1 MICYLRKIYSLN
13 SCTSECPYICVHIS
27 WSERKVQDRHTV
39 GVWKKKSTL
48 PLNCFVQNGRINIAH
63 VIQSYH
69 EIKTKVIMGKAICL
83 MSLCTVLVCMQLFYF
98 DVFDRLKVSIA
109 YTIVSFESH
118 KSFTPSWNSHIF
130 DKQTKIM

>member
-1 MICYLRKIYSLN
+1 MNVLTYV
-13 SCTSECPYICVHIS
+13 YILVDLK
-27 WSERKVQDRHTV
+27 ERCRIGIQLEY
-39 GVWKKKSTL
+39 GKKKSTL

-83 MSLCTVLVCMQLFYF
+83 MSLCNVLVCMQLFYF

-118 KSFTPSWNSHIF
+118 KSFTLS
-130 DKQTKIM
+130 